1 MSALSLDVPQSLR
14 SGVRAIAI
22 THQAR
27 LAARGLQ
34 WSHTLC
40 VYCRG
45 NDPFS
50 VDDLGEPQQDQG
62 WEVVAV
68 NTSPALSSVGNAK
81 IHFGESGEGLLAWND
96 NK

>member
-1 MSALSLDVPQSLR
+1 
-14 SGVRAIAI
+14 
-22 THQAR
+22 
-27 LAARGLQ
+27 
-34 WSHTLC
+34 
-40 VYCRG
+40 
-45 NDPFS
+45 